1 MSEKCQQATWLL
13 KSKRSPGGL
22 CTWALASAIIAL
34 HFVLLRAVLRRSRAA
49 YNYNRLESSGAG
61 QMVRR
66 KPYVFDHYVFVSR
79 RGAHPNHWAWEIR
92 CKSKPDR
99 RSVSQGGCRSAQAAE
114 EAGKIA
120 LAIVREA
127 VFAEPAPP
135 QKIVQPKIKR
145 PPLTPEQRSEN
156 ARKAAKARAL
166 ALSPQRRLEISRKGG
181 AASKGKPKTSRR
193 TGLPIRKMTVAFE
206 P

>member
-1 MSEKCQQATWLL
+1 
-13 KSKRSPGGL
+13 
-22 CTWALASAIIAL
+22 
-34 HFVLLRAVLRRSRAA
+34 
-49 YNYNRLESSGAG
+49 
-61 QMVRR
+61 MVRR

-79 RGAHPNHWAWEIR
+79 RGAHPNQWVWEIR

-99 RSVSQGGCRSAQAAE
+99 RSVSQGGYRSAQAAE
-114 EAGKIA
+114 EAGKVA

-127 VFAEPAPP
+127 ALKEPPP
-135 QKIVQPKIKR
+135 VQQKIVQPKIKR

-193 TGLPIRKMTVAFE
+193 TGLPIRKMTIAFE

>member
-1 MSEKCQQATWLL
+1 
-13 KSKRSPGGL
+13 
-22 CTWALASAIIAL
+22 
-34 HFVLLRAVLRRSRAA
+34 
-49 YNYNRLESSGAG
+49 
-61 QMVRR
+61 MVRR

-79 RGAHPNHWAWEIR
+79 RGAHPNQWVWEIR

-99 RSVSQGGCRSAQAAE
+99 RSVSQGGFRSAQAAE
-114 EAGKIA
+114 EAGKVA

-127 VFAEPAPP
+127 ALKEPPP
-135 QKIVQPKIKR
+135 VQQKIVQPKIKR

-193 TGLPIRKMTVAFE
+193 TGLPIRKMTIAFE

>member
-1 MSEKCQQATWLL
+1 MV
-13 KSKRSPGGL
+13 GIIGL
-22 CTWALASAIIAL
+22 S
-34 HFVLLRAVLRRSRAA
+34 
-49 YNYNRLESSGAG
+49 G

-79 RGAHPNHWAWEIR
+79 RGSHPNHWVWEIR

-99 RSVSQGGCRSAQAAE
+99 RSVSQGGYRSAQAAE
-114 EAGKIA
+114 EAGKVA

-127 VFAEPAPP
+127 ALKEPPP
-135 QKIVQPKIKR
+135 PAQQKIVQPKIKR

-181 AASKGKPKTSRR
+181 AASKGKPKSSRR
-193 TGLPIRKMTVAFE
+193 TGLPIRKITIALE

>member
-1 MSEKCQQATWLL
+1 
-13 KSKRSPGGL
+13 
-22 CTWALASAIIAL
+22 
-34 HFVLLRAVLRRSRAA
+34 
-49 YNYNRLESSGAG
+49 
-61 QMVRR
+61 MVRR

-79 RGAHPNHWAWEIR
+79 RGAHPNQWVWEIR

-99 RSVSQGGCRSAQAAE
+99 RSVSQGGYRSAQAAE
-114 EAGKIA
+114 EAGKVA

-127 VFAEPAPP
+127 AFKEPPP
-135 QKIVQPKIKR
+135 VQQKIVQPKIKR

-193 TGLPIRKMTVAFE
+193 TGLPIRKMTIAFE

>member
-1 MSEKCQQATWLL
+1 MIVMV
-13 KSKRSPGGL
+13 GIIGL
-22 CTWALASAIIAL
+22 
-34 HFVLLRAVLRRSRAA
+34 R
-49 YNYNRLESSGAG
+49 G

-66 KPYVFDHYVFVSR
+66 KPYAFDHYVFVSR
-79 RGAHPNHWAWEIR
+79 RGAHPNRWVWEIR

-99 RSVSQGGCRSAQAAE
+99 RSVSQSGYRSAQAAE
-114 EAGKIA
+114 EAGKVA

-127 VFAEPAPP
+127 ALKEPTPP
-135 QKIVQPKIKR
+135 TQQKIVRPKIKR

-193 TGLPIRKMTVAFE
+193 TGLPIRKTTIAFE

>member
-1 MSEKCQQATWLL
+1 MRRRESPIIVYSWL
-13 KSKRSPGGL
+13 KSD
-22 CTWALASAIIAL
+22 
-34 HFVLLRAVLRRSRAA
+34 F
-49 YNYNRLESSGAG
+49 AG

-66 KPYVFDHYVFVSR
+66 KPYVFYHYVFVSR
-79 RGAHPNHWAWEIR
+79 RGAHPNHWVWEIR

-99 RSVSQGGCRSAQAAE
+99 RSVSQGGYRSAQAAE
-114 EAGKIA
+114 EAGKRA

-193 TGLPIRKMTVAFE
+193 TGLPIRKMPIAFE